1 MAKPMNGIFISYRRQ
16 DSQSAAG
23 RLADSLEEQLPEA
36 GVFRDVE
43 TIEAGVDFVEAI
55 NTALESCGVLLAV
68 IGPRWISIQDDAGRR
83 RLDDPNDY
91 TRLELGTAL
100 KRADVRVI
108 PVLVDGATMPD
119 SEDLPADLKS
129 LARRNAV
136 ELTDKRWD
144 YDVGQLVVTLRRA
157 LGLQDRISI
166 PRTWRWPGAALAGLL
181 VAVAGYLVWQGQKP
195 AAVPAAVP
203 TPAGQV
209 VGLPVIPAAEAPAQP
224 NAPARAAMAGNQA
237 EPCPVRLS
245 INRELPTPFTCL
257 CSAQAIHEGAVWGTD
272 IYTDDS
278 GLCRAALHAGVI
290 PAVGGEVT
298 VMREV
303 GRPLYIGSRRNG
315 IQSSDYG
322 AYSDSIRFVGT
333 AQPAAGPEACPTR
346 LSINRDLPTPF
357 TCVCSAQAMQEGAVW
372 GTDTYTDDS
381 GLCRAAVHAGAIP
394 ATGGLVTVART
405 AGRPLYTGSSRNG
418 IRSSDYG
425 AYSDSIH
432 FQASSSVRTR

>member
-1 MAKPMNGIFISYRRQ
+1 MNGIFISYRRQ
-16 DSQSAAG
+16 DSQSASG
-23 RLADSLEEQLPEA
+23 RLADSLKEQLPEA
-36 GVFRDVE
+36 AIFRDVE
-43 TIEAGVDFVEAI
+43 TIEAGVDFVDAI

-68 IGPRWISIQDDAGRR
+68 MGPRWISIQDDAGRR

-91 TRLELGTAL
+91 TRLELATAL

-119 SEDLPADLKS
+119 SEALPADLKS
-129 LARRNAV
+129 LARRNAL

-144 YDVGQLVVTLRRA
+144 YDVAQLVATLRRA
-157 LGLQDRISI
+157 LGLQPRTSI
-166 PRTWRWPGAALAGLL
+166 PRAWRGPGAALAGLL
-181 VAVAGYLVWQGQKP
+181 VAVVGYLVWQGQKP
-195 AAVPAAVP
+195 AAVPAAVS

-209 VGLPVIPAAEAPAQP
+209 VAMPANPATSPAQP
-224 NAPARAAMAGNQA
+224 NAPARAAMAGNPA

-257 CSAQAIHEGAVWGTD
+257 CSAQATHEGAVWGTD

-322 AYSDSIRFVGT
+322 TYSDSIRFVGA
-333 AQPAAGPEACPTR
+333 AQPAAGPEACPIR
-346 LSINRDLPTPF
+346 LSINRELPTPF
-357 TCVCSAQAMQEGAVW
+357 TCLCSAQAIQEGAVW

-394 ATGGLVTVART
+394 AAGGWVTVVRA

-432 FQASSSVRTR
+432 FQARSSVLTR